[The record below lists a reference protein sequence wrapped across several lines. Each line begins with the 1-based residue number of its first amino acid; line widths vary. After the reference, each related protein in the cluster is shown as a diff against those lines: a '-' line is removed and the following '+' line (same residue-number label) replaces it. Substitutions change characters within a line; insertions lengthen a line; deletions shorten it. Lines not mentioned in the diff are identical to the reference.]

1 VGSPGSGKTT
11 LGRRLAERMGATF
24 VELDELHHRPGW
36 SEATTAELR
45 AAVAEAVTGPRWVA
59 DGNYRQAADLTQMR
73 ADTIVWLDLPR
84 TLVTWRVFRRS
95 MSRIVRRQELWHGN
109 RESLRRLFS
118 RDPERSIV
126 TWTWTQHPR
135 YEERYTAQ
143 LDERIWAH
151 ADVVRL
157 RSQREIDEWL
167 GGVTP
172 TSRD

>member
-1 VGSPGSGKTT
+1 MGSPGSGKTT
-11 LGRRLAERMGATF
+11 LGRRLAERLEATF

-36 SEATTAELR
+36 SEASTAELR
-45 AAVAEAVTGPRWVA
+45 ASVAEALSGPRWVA

-84 TLVTWRVFRRS
+84 PLVTWRVLRRS
-95 MSRIVRRQELWHGN
+95 LGRIARRQELWHGN

-126 TWTWTQHPR
+126 AWTWRQHPR

-157 RSQREIDEWL
+157 RTQREIDRWL
-167 GGVTP
+167 DAVT
-172 TSRD
+172 SVRQD